1 MRLQDS
7 HRLGVFKSCQQG
19 HDLTTEDAYVYAGNG
34 VRVCRECAK
43 DAKGNIKKRPSFD
56 MFRKD

>member
-1 MRLQDS
+1 MS
-7 HRLGVFKSCQQG
+7 AFTKCGKG
-19 HDLTTEDAYVYAGNG
+19 HDLTAPDAYVYTGSG

-43 DAKGNIKKRPSFD
+43 DDKGNIKKRPSFD